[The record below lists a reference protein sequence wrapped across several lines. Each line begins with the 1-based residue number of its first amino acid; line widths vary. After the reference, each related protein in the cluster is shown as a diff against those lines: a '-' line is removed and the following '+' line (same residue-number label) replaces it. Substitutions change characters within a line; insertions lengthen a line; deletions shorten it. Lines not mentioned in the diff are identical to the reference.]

1 MEEKTNNIIGTQSLT
16 RWRTMI
22 LLKQGLDY
30 MVSSGKPKFKQEIE
44 KDRKRLS
51 QYLGQCVSNK

>member
-1 MEEKTNNIIGTQSLT
+1 MEAKSNNIIGTQSLS

-30 MVSSGKPKFKQEIE
+30 MISSGKPKFKEEIE
-44 KDRKRLS
+44 KDKKRLS
-51 QYLGQCVSNK
+51 EYLGHCVNPK